1 MAKRGIKKEEEEKIS
16 LPEFNEVEFI
26 NKELQETKISFI
38 SIGLA
43 VVGGIIA
50 FLGTRYISMQLAL
63 LLGFS
68 LPFLIFVIFYMII
81 KDRMNLKHYKPFNWL
96 SHFGVIFITVIMVW
110 LLLINAPFSYMASPY
125 ITQVNIYYSVSHN
138 NTWQQASL
146 QLINGNLVMSPGK
159 SIPQNSEVNISFIID
174 SSTTIKDVN
183 LNISGPVSFNYSLN
197 PNVSI
202 YSIKWN
208 VTTTGTYTITIIA
221 YDINE
226 HYASTKI
233 SINVG

>member
-26 NKELQETKISFI
+26 NKELQETKIFFI
-38 SIGLA
+38 SLGLA
-43 VVGGIIA
+43 VAGGILA
-50 FLGTRYISMQLAL
+50 FLGTRYLSMQLAL
-63 LLGFS
+63 LLGFG
-68 LPFLIFVIFYMII
+68 LPFLIFFIFYMII
-81 KDRMNLKHYKPFNWL
+81 KERMNLSHYKPFNWI

-110 LLLINAPFSYMASPY
+110 LLLINAPFSYMSSPY
-125 ITQVNIYYSVSHN
+125 ITQVNIYYSISHN
-138 NTWQQASL
+138 NTWQKASL
-146 QLINGNLVMSPGK
+146 QLINGNLVMASGK

-174 SSTTIKDVN
+174 SSTTIKNVN
-183 LNISGPVSFNYSLN
+183 LNITGPVSFNYTLN

-202 YSIKWN
+202 YSAKWN
-208 VTTTGTYTITIIA
+208 VTRSGIYTITIIA

-226 HYASTKI
+226 HSTSTKV